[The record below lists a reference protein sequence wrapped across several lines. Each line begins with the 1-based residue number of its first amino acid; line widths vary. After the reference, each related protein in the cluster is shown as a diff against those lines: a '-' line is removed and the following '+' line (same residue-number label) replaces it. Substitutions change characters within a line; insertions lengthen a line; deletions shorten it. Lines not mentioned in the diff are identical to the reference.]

1 MGFNCGEFKCAST
14 VHSSQTRAFNRIG
27 VGQEEISFKSRRV
40 KDENLRFTIKIL
52 RYSRKFLFQFS
63 YRYGREHAKE

>member
-1 MGFNCGEFKCAST
+1 MGFNCGEFKCACT

-27 VGQEEISFKSRRV
+27 EGQEETSFKSRRV
-40 KDENLRFTIKIL
+40 KDENLRFTIEIL

-63 YRYGREHAKE
+63 YRHGREHAKE